1 MIFYSQTL
9 FCLLIVLMGA
19 FCENKYSR
27 TANEKKKSDVDFRSL
42 EKPFRMNKL
51 NLLWTKARQV
61 GHCFIY
67 NFFMISSLHYFAF
80 SFSWPF
86 SNLPESL

>member
-1 MIFYSQTL
+1 MNFNTQI
-9 FCLLIVLMGA
+9 LLCVVLVVSGG

-27 TANEKKKSDVDFRSL
+27 SANEKKLKNDVDFRTL

-61 GHCFIY
+61 SC
-67 NFFMISSLHYFAF
+67 
-80 SFSWPF
+80 
-86 SNLPESL
+86 